1 MSPSKTSDDEL
12 NAIQNIDKIIHE
24 PARLLL
30 MAHLFVVESADF
42 LFLQRQTGLTWGN
55 ISSHLRKLEN
65 AGYVTVQKEFI
76 DKKTPHN
83 TVTHRR
89 RTSRLQRIQKEHE
102 AGVRGPARIASPHLS
117 FSIVCSANQLSIRF
131 CHSGQEAF
139 LRGL

>member
-1 MSPSKTSDDEL
+1 MTPSKTNDDEL
-12 NAIQNIDKIIHE
+12 SVIQNINKIIHE

-76 DKKTPHN
+76 DKKPH
-83 TVTHRR
+83 TTLKLTEKGRAAF
-89 RTSRLQRIQKEHE
+89 KEYRKSMKQVFE
-102 AGVRGPARIASPHLS
+102 DLP
-117 FSIVCSANQLSIRF
+117 
-131 CHSGQEAF
+131 E
-139 LRGL
+139 